1 MLLSSLRG
9 CCTGDTS
16 IGSDRYVGRFSAINP
31 RTDWEILILIMSI
44 TARGHIAVCLFG
56 PRFGLP
62 LAGLA
67 SGFVSS
73 VATHRWE

>member
-9 CCTGDTS
+9 GCTGDTS

-31 RTDWEILILIMSI
+31 RTDWEIVILIMLI